1 MEYRRKLPVEIT
13 WTDEEQATI
22 DIICD
27 ACEKDYVILS
37 RDITDLHLCS
47 FCGHYLDMPLEGS
60 TDESEENS
68 WY

>member
-27 ACEKDYVILS
+27 ACEKRYIILVTIK
-37 RDITDLHLCS
+37 RKKLFFDLI
-47 FCGHYLDMPLEGS
+47 
-60 TDESEENS
+60 
-68 WY
+68 

>member
-1 MEYRRKLPVEIT
+1 MEYNLSVKIN
-13 WTDEEQATI
+13 WTEEEHAEI

-27 ACEKDYVILS
+27 ACGKDYVILS

-47 FCGHYLDMPLEGS
+47 FCGHYLDMPLQGDM
-60 TDESEENS
+60 DEQDENS

>member
-1 MEYRRKLPVEIT
+1 MTVDIN
-13 WTDEEQATI
+13 WTEEEHAEV

-27 ACEKDYVILS
+27 ACGNEYVILS

-60 TDESEENS
+60 TDVQEENS

>member
-1 MEYRRKLPVEIT
+1 MEYNLSVKIN
-13 WTDEEQATI
+13 WTEEEHAEI

-37 RDITDLHLCS
+37 RDTTDLHLCC
-47 FCGHYLDMPLEGS
+47 FCGHYLDMPLEENS
-60 TDESEENS
+60 NEQDENS

>member
-1 MEYRRKLPVEIT
+1 MTVNIR
-13 WTDEEQATI
+13 WTEEEHAEI

-37 RDITDLHLCS
+37 RDTTDLHMCC
-47 FCGHYLDMPLEGS
+47 FCGHYLDMPLEENS
-60 TDESEENS
+60 NEQDENS